1 MARIQDGELNKTMNK
16 VMKYLFEELKEG
28 AKFVSYGKIAKKIG
42 KSRHSVKYSIDR
54 LRRMDMLR
62 IIDGKLSL

>member
-16 VMKYLFEELKEG
+16 VMKYLFEELKDG
-28 AKFVSYGKIAKKIG
+28 AKYVPYGTIAQHIG
-42 KSRHSVKYSIDR
+42 RSRHSVKYSIDR